1 MFGLIR
7 GGESKQE
14 EVCSLTCSLTSSSRR
29 TKSAPLEFTM
39 SDRNSLLSSS
49 PVSLVSSR
57 PAVSHH
63 SVQPQFTSVLQMT
76 HSSQR
81 EARTEQQLHPSP
93 SDQLSD
99 CKSGNAFTL
108 TNWKLRG
115 CTHVHLISTII
126 QWCGLEDV
134 IEQDCKNKRLF
145 SCFPVEKAHDL
156 PYLNR
161 KSRV

>member
-14 EVCSLTCSLTSSSRR
+14 EVCSLTCSLTSSSPR

-63 SVQPQFTSVLQMT
+63 SVHSQFTVC
-76 HSSQR
+76 SSDDSQSTKR
-81 EARTEQQLHPSP
+81 S
-93 SDQLSD
+93 
-99 CKSGNAFTL
+99 
-108 TNWKLRG
+108 TNRAAA
-115 CTHVHLISTII
+115 
-126 QWCGLEDV
+126 
-134 IEQDCKNKRLF
+134 
-145 SCFPVEKAHDL
+145 KAHDL
-156 PYLNR
+156 PYLNS
-161 KSRV
+161 KSRVYLQEFLNFNIKLMMHSWCVPLDQQQARADTLFVP